1 MSDWR
6 SQYPQ
11 RCISTVHSPALS
23 SVLETHNYWAA
34 RLLAY
39 AIGLATG
46 EMDCACIIGSG
57 IKRAANPFGSVCEPS
72 RSILTS
78 YWTWCCT
85 GKVTRASV
93 EREVW
98 L

>member
-6 SQYPQ
+6 SQYPL
-11 RCISTVHSPALS
+11 RCISADYSPALS

-39 AIGLATG
+39 ASGLATI
-46 EMDCACIIGSG
+46 EMGCACSIGSG

-72 RSILTS
+72 RSRLTS
-78 YWTWCCT
+78 YWKCCWT
-85 GKVTRASV
+85 GKVSWQR
-93 EREVW
+93 
-98 L
+98 

>member
-6 SQYPQ
+6 SQYLQ

-34 RLLAY
+34 RLLAC
-39 AIGLATG
+39 ASGQATV
-46 EMDCACIIGSG
+46 EMGCAFVIGSG

-72 RSILTS
+72 RRRLTS
-78 YWTWCCT
+78 YWKCCWT
-85 GKVTRASV
+85 GKVTWQR
-93 EREVW
+93 
-98 L
+98 